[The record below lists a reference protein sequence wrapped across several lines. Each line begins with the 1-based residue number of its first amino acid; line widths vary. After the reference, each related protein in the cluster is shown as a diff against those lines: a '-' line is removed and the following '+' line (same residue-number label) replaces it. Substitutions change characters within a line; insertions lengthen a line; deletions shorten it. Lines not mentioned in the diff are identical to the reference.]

1 MLDTTEK
8 GRGQSRWQSGQNA
21 VRGYLYSAEIGTRPF
36 GGAVALHQACRTM
49 EALKAHIVAQKRKVA
64 SETGSTSKYMR
75 RGSIEQMQRAASAEE
90 EHDLPSPPAR
100 ALTNPTSPPQSTQQP
115 EPADESN
122 ERFTISNEE
131 AVKRLRQ
138 KGEPIRLFGE
148 TDRDRRLRLRAL
160 ELLEE
165 HDVHAQQ
172 GHDDSKRFMRT
183 SESQVIMDRIEK
195 HPSSQIPS
203 ESTESR
209 EATASLPS
217 QARVPAPMREGI
229 GMHTVMDLK
238 LMWSDPARVYPILY
252 YTLKGLLEDWGEALA
267 QRPED
272 VRLSAQGRHVA
283 SLHAQTSEYI
293 KPLLKALRRRSLE
306 PDVLLRIAE
315 IVHYMQL
322 REYRK
327 ANDSYLQLSIGN
339 APWPIGITM
348 AGYVPRRL
356 TKQHP

>member
-1 MLDTTEK
+1 M
-8 GRGQSRWQSGQNA
+8 
-21 VRGYLYSAEIGTRPF
+21 
-36 GGAVALHQACRTM
+36 
-49 EALKAHIVAQKRKVA
+49 
-64 SETGSTSKYMR
+64 
-75 RGSIEQMQRAASAEE
+75 
-90 EHDLPSPPAR
+90 
-100 ALTNPTSPPQSTQQP
+100 
-115 EPADESN
+115 
-122 ERFTISNEE
+122 
-131 AVKRLRQ
+131 KRLRQ
-138 KGEPIRLFGE
+138 KGEPVRLFGE

-217 QARVPAPMREGI
+217 QARVPARMREGI

>member
-1 MLDTTEK
+1 
-8 GRGQSRWQSGQNA
+8 
-21 VRGYLYSAEIGTRPF
+21 
-36 GGAVALHQACRTM
+36 M
-49 EALKAHIVAQKRKVA
+49 EALKAHIAAQKRKAA
-64 SETGSTSKYMR
+64 SETESTSKYMR
-75 RGSIEQMQRAASAEE
+75 RGSIEQIQRAASAEE
-90 EHDLPSPPAR
+90 ERDSPSPPAR
-100 ALTNPTSPPQSTQQP
+100 ALAIPTSPPQAMQKP
-115 EPADESN
+115 EPADEIK
-122 ERFTISNEE
+122 ERFNISNED

-138 KGEPIRLFGE
+138 KSEPIRLFGE
-148 TDRDRRLRLRAL
+148 SDRDRRLRLRAL

-165 HDVHAQQ
+165 HDVHARQ

-183 SESQVIMDRIEK
+183 TESQVIMDRIEK
-195 HPSSQIPS
+195 HPSSQVPS
-203 ESTESR
+203 ESTDSR
-209 EATASLPS
+209 NATASHES
-217 QARVPAPMREGI
+217 KARVPARMREGI

-252 YTLKGLLEDWGEALA
+252 YTLKGLLEDWAAALA

-283 SLHAQTSEYI
+283 SLHAQTAEYI
-293 KPLLKALRRRSLE
+293 KPLFKTLRRRSLE
-306 PDVLLRIAE
+306 PDVLLRMAE

-348 AGYVPRRL
+348 AGYV
-356 TKQHP
+356 